1 MQRSWEREGELKV
14 KGEGGTVGLV
24 VEEDE
29 LNVSQDTPYCIV
41 VSYYSVQQIFRKTC
55 DSLRTLMNIVP
66 MHRLVLRKR

>member
-1 MQRSWEREGELKV
+1 MQRSWEKELKV

-24 VEEDE
+24 AEEDE

-41 VSYYSVQQIFRKTC
+41 VSYYSVQQIFHKTC
-55 DSLRTLMNIVP
+55 DSLRTLMNIVA